1 LRNLQAGGA
10 LVEDQ
15 EYCAENEMKRLGRLR
30 ATFAQIQDTMALA
43 ERQVMM
49 AAQLLSARNR
59 EMSSV
64 QNLSEVEF
72 SAFSQWGEDG
82 IIDWLVDNLA
92 GVIPTFVEVG
102 VEDYR
107 ESNTRFLLQRR
118 NWRGVVVDSS
128 PDHIAAIRSQE
139 IYWRHDL
146 TAVCSFV
153 TRENINEILRNVGL
167 AGEIGLLS
175 IDIDGNDY
183 WVWEALDVVSPAVVV
198 CEFNAVFGDI
208 ECISVPYRSDF
219 CRTKAHPS
227 NLYFGASLPALIAL
241 GDKKDYR
248 FLGTSS
254 NGANAFFVRADMA
267 SPVLERL
274 EEVRSYPSKFREA
287 RSPDGA
293 LLFARGQER
302 LELIQGLEVY
312 DFARASLT
320 RLGSYEC
327 LYSDPWQ
334 DTVPR

>member
-1 LRNLQAGGA
+1 
-10 LVEDQ
+10 
-15 EYCAENEMKRLGRLR
+15 MKRLERLR

-43 ERQVMM
+43 ERQLMM
-49 AAQLLSARNR
+49 TAQCLSGRNSER
-59 EMSSV
+59 SSIR
-64 QNLSEVEF
+64 NLSEVEF

-82 IIDWLVDNLA
+82 IIDWLLDRLTGA
-92 GVIPTFVEVG
+92 APTFVELG

-107 ESNTRFLLQRR
+107 ESNTRFLLQHR

-128 PDHIAAIRSQE
+128 SDHIAAIRSQE

-146 TAVCSFV
+146 DAVCSFV
-153 TRENINEILRNVGL
+153 TRENVNEILIDAGL

-183 WVWEALDVVSPAVVV
+183 WVWEALEVVSPAVVV
-198 CEFNAVFGDI
+198 CEYNAVFGDI

-219 CRTKAHPS
+219 SRTKAHPS

-241 GDKKDYR
+241 GEEKGYR
-248 FLGTSS
+248 FVGTSS

-274 EEVRSYPSKFREA
+274 EEIRSYPSRFREA
-287 RSPDGA
+287 RGPDGA

-302 LELIQGLEVY
+302 LELIRALDVY
-312 DFARASLT
+312 DFTRASLT
-320 RLGSYEC
+320 RLGSYES
-327 LYSDPWQ
+327 LYSDTWQ
-334 DTVPR
+334 DAVTR